1 MPCWFA
7 WPTKMSDVLKRGDR
21 VAIQGYALNGV
32 TGTVIRRGWGR
43 TWIVKLDQGR
53 GWWKYERL
61 HERSLRPI
69 GEADPC

>member
-1 MPCWFA
+1 
-7 WPTKMSDVLKRGDR
+7 